1 MSGLEQWI
9 KKDRRREIKSTKTNT
24 SAPSFEPDKQPQVED
39 TLSDTIEANP
49 LWNVLIETVEKD
61 NLYSNRIAYVREKI
75 VPTQPDITPEEL
87 SDKIGIPLGVSMVIL
102 YRLQE
107 EK

>member
-9 KKDRRREIKSTKTNT
+9 KKERKREVSSKKT
-24 SAPSFEPDKQPQVED
+24 SPRAPSFEPDKQYQVED
-39 TLSDTIEANP
+39 MLSDTIEANP
-49 LWNVLIETVEKD
+49 LWKVLIETVEKD
-61 NLYSNRIAYVREKI
+61 NLYSNRLAYVRENI
-75 VPTQPDITPEEL
+75 ILTQPDITPEEL
-87 SDKIGIPLGVSMVIL
+87 SERIGIPLGISMVIL